1 MSTDSPR
8 SGDQWSRAELLARI
22 VTESQRHYADYSL
35 FSQAM
40 ADHLGLHPTDLQC
53 VGLLDLEP
61 GPVSTGDIA
70 RLTGLT
76 SGSATRLVDRLVK
89 AGVVERQSDPNDR
102 RRSLVALS
110 PAARARIGAA
120 WDTPGRAFGAVLEG
134 YSDSELAVIGDYLHR
149 AAEVGRAQAKR
160 LASGAPGDPGDP
172 GNPGDPAAAGP

>member
-8 SGDQWSRAELLARI
+8 TGDEWSRAELLARI

-35 FSQAM
+35 FNQAM
-40 ADHLGLHPTDLQC
+40 ADSVGLHPTDMQC
-53 VGLLDLEP
+53 IALLDVEP

-76 SGSATRLVDRLVK
+76 SGSATRLVDRMVK
-89 AGVVERQSDPNDR
+89 AGIVERQADPNDR

-110 PAARARIGAA
+110 PEARRRIGAA
-120 WDTPGRAFGAVLEG
+120 WDTPGRAFGAVLES
-134 YSDSELAVIGDYLHR
+134 YSDSELAVIADYLHR

-160 LASGAPGDPGDP
+160 LTSGEPG
-172 GNPGDPAAAGP
+172 

>member
-8 SGDQWSRAELLARI
+8 KGEWSRAELLARI

-40 ADHLGLHPTDLQC
+40 ADHVGLHPTDLQC

-61 GPVSTGDIA
+61 GPVSTGDVA

-89 AGVVERQSDPNDR
+89 AGIVERRADPHDR
-102 RRSLVALS
+102 RRSLVVLS
-110 PAARARIGAA
+110 PAARERINKA
-120 WDTPGRAFGAVLEG
+120 WDTPGRAFGAVLDR
-134 YSDSELAVIGDYLHR
+134 YSDTELALIADYLHR
-149 AAEVGRAQAKR
+149 AAEVGRSQAQR
-160 LASGAPGDPGDP
+160 LNSA
-172 GNPGDPAAAGP
+172 DPA